1 MGRLWEKEE
10 AERMRNNNQE
20 KDRERE
26 QAVRRQK
33 RQSASEKG
41 TESDRNCG
49 WWCPK
54 CIRNFNVY
62 FPLGLLGFFLFWG
75 AILAKLYLP
84 SSVWG
89 SDHVSSSK
97 SQVSRH
103 TVDDVTP
110 VKTTLP
116 PTQKLPHH
124 PQARIQP
131 QSRQMQAKPH
141 SFQQF
146 LPQSHHLAQP
156 SDHRWSADLNDDLL
170 ANDRSHSLGI

>member
-1 MGRLWEKEE
+1 MG

-41 TESDRNCG
+41 
-49 WWCPK
+49 
-54 CIRNFNVY
+54 
-62 FPLGLLGFFLFWG
+62 LLGFFLFWG

-84 SSVWG
+84 SSAWG

-97 SQVSRH
+97 SQVSHH
-103 TVDDVTP
+103 TVEDVTL
-110 VKTTLP
+110 VKTPLP

-131 QSRQMQAKPH
+131 QSRQMQ
-141 SFQQF
+141 
-146 LPQSHHLAQP
+146 P
-156 SDHRWSADLNDDLL
+156 SDHRWSADLNDD
-170 ANDRSHSLGI
+170 

>member
-1 MGRLWEKEE
+1 MG

-41 TESDRNCG
+41 
-49 WWCPK
+49 
-54 CIRNFNVY
+54 
-62 FPLGLLGFFLFWG
+62 LLGFFLFWG

-84 SSVWG
+84 SSAWG

-97 SQVSRH
+97 SQVSHH
-103 TVDDVTP
+103 TVEDVTL

-131 QSRQMQAKPH
+131 QSRQMQVKPH